1 MAGLYIHIPFCK
13 SRCIYC
19 GFYSTTATELI
30 GEYTN
35 AICKELELR
44 KEYLHESVST
54 IYFGGGTPS
63 LLSLDETARILNAIY
78 IYNKVEDGCEI
89 TMECNPDD
97 VTTGFAKRLAGLN
110 VNRVSMGVQ
119 SFSDN
124 ILAFAR
130 RRHKS
135 EQIRSAIENL
145 REAGI
150 KDISIDL
157 MFGFPNETISQ
168 WNNDIEKAIKLNVE
182 HISAYS
188 LMYEE
193 GTALYKMLDKG
204 AIKECSDDTYL
215 EMYNL
220 LIDKLNDAGYE
231 HYEISNF
238 AKPGFRSRHN
248 SSYWHNIPYLG
259 AGAAAHSYNQ
269 ESRQWNI
276 SNLKEYIRSIEHGIV
291 PYEDEVLSTD
301 SKFDDYIMTSLR
313 TCEGIDINYIKENFS
328 IEYYEYLRKESEP
341 HIKNKLLTLSD
352 DGRRIHLTRKGLFLS
367 DGIMSDLM
375 HV

>member
-1 MAGLYIHIPFCK
+1 
-13 SRCIYC
+13 
-19 GFYSTTATELI
+19 
-30 GEYTN
+30 
-35 AICKELELR
+35 
-44 KEYLHESVST
+44 
-54 IYFGGGTPS
+54 
-63 LLSLDETARILNAIY
+63 
-78 IYNKVEDGCEI
+78 
-89 TMECNPDD
+89 
-97 VTTGFAKRLAGLN
+97 
-110 VNRVSMGVQ
+110 
-119 SFSDN
+119 
-124 ILAFAR
+124 
-130 RRHKS
+130 
-135 EQIRSAIENL
+135 
-145 REAGI
+145 
-150 KDISIDL
+150 
-157 MFGFPNETISQ
+157 
-168 WNNDIEKAIKLNVE
+168 
-182 HISAYS
+182 
-188 LMYEE
+188 MYEE
-193 GTALYKMLDKG
+193 GTALYKMLEKG
-204 AIKECSDDTYL
+204 TIKECSDDTYL

-259 AGAAAHSYNQ
+259 VGAAAHSYNQ

-291 PYEDEVLSTD
+291 PYEEEVLSTD

>member
-19 GFYSTTATELI
+19 GFYSTTATEFI
-30 GEYTN
+30 GKYTN

-119 SFSDN
+119 SFSDD

-150 KDISIDL
+150 KNISIDL

-193 GTALYKMLDKG
+193 GTVLYKMLDKG
-204 AIKECSDDTYL
+204 TIKECSDDTYL

-269 ESRQWNI
+269 ESRQAVSTPNQRF
-276 SNLKEYIRSIEHGIV
+276 SLSMCLP
-291 PYEDEVLSTD
+291 PYAFLLSD
-301 SKFDDYIMTSLR
+301 KRALEPFQMSEKR
-313 TCEGIDINYIKENFS
+313 T
-328 IEYYEYLRKESEP
+328 SEP
-341 HIKNKLLTLSD
+341 RFFSPAL
-352 DGRRIHLTRKGLFLS
+352 
-367 DGIMSDLM
+367 
-375 HV
+375 